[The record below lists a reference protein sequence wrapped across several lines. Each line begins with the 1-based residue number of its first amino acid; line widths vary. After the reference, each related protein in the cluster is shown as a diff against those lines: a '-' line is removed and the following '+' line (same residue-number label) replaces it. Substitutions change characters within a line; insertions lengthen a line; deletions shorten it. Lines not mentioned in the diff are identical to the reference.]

1 MEKEFNL
8 CLKTGYLLK
17 WVKQSWRIFW
27 FTLHESE
34 LICHTKRDKSVV
46 SEIIT
51 LQGVSV
57 VCPCFHDED
66 VNIECAFKL
75 NIPNGEELLFQASG
89 SQDRDRWAHAI
100 GAVIRSISSAYQV
113 SNSPAKFQ
121 HFRAKAN
128 VSEVLGALQDPDAGV
143 EMGSHVRDGI
153 VHKNSF
159 KGSDIIDWLLRWNIV
174 RRRGDGV
181 AMAQALLK
189 LGHLQEVD
197 MADGTAGLLQ
207 MFKDGEK
214 LYRFTSLNLGVER
227 NRYFDS
233 SDSDS
238 SLSDD
243 EDDQKA
249 SDKVKKGKVARTGFV
264 LKKRS
269 FRKGLRLVRIILRD
283 NPPSLE
289 YESPFQLSKKDL
301 PAECQQTKFV
311 DLNNCYLVDSS
322 KSSTELPVSVTKEA
336 KASPK
341 LRVYVRSRGKKCRTF
356 QAKDEEEWF
365 EYFSLLHSLCGMKKP
380 DIKEKEEVDKDEV
393 PT

>member
-1 MEKEFNL
+1 M
-8 CLKTGYLLK
+8 
-17 WVKQSWRIFW
+17 KQNWKMYW

-34 LICHTKRDKSVV
+34 LICHSKRDKSVV

-51 LQGVSV
+51 LQGSSV
-57 VCPCFHDED
+57 VCPCYHDDD
-66 VNIECAFKL
+66 VNIECAFKV

-100 GAVIRSISSAYQV
+100 GAVIRSISSSYQG

-143 EMGSHVRDGI
+143 EMGNHVRDGI

-159 KGSDIIDWLLRWNIV
+159 RGSDVIDWLLRWNIV
-174 RRRGDGV
+174 RRRNDGV

-197 MADGTAGLLQ
+197 MADGTAGLMQ

-214 LYRFTSLNLGVER
+214 LYRFTSLNLGIER
-227 NRYFDS
+227 NSYFDS

-243 EDDQKA
+243 DDDQKVTE
-249 SDKVKKGKVARTGFV
+249 KVKKGKVTRTAFM

-289 YESPFQLSKKDL
+289 YENPFQLSKKDL
-301 PAECQQTKFV
+301 PADRLQTKFV
-311 DLNNCYLVDSS
+311 DLNNCYLVESS
-322 KSSTELPVSVTKEA
+322 KGTTELPISTLKEP
-336 KASPK
+336 KVSPK
-341 LRVYVRSRGKKCRTF
+341 LRVYLRSRGKKCRTF
-356 QAKDEEEWF
+356 QTKDEDEWH
-365 EYFSLLHSLCGMKKP
+365 EYFTLMYNLCGMKKTEV
-380 DIKEKEEVDKDEV
+380 KEKEVMNKENGMGKKEV
-393 PT
+393 TT